1 MLHFTTQKFV
11 GCNYFSNIAHNL
23 MCREKLICAK
33 SGRRTLCTLYMY
45 IMVWHIIIDIVMG
58 LV

>member
-11 GCNYFSNIAHNL
+11 FVIIFSNIAQNL
-23 MCREKLICAK
+23 LCREKLICAK

-45 IMVWHIIIDIVMG
+45 IIVWHIIIDIVMG